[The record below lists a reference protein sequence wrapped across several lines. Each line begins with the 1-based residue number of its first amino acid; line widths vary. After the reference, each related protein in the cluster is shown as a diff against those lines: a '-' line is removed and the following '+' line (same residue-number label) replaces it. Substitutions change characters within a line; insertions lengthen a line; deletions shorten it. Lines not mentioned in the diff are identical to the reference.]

1 LSKLKRHERKAVVA
15 GISAADAIGR
25 YRYRLSKELGSTKV
39 EDKGQYVLMHDRVR
53 LRNKDF
59 IDIVVYTT
67 DRVYISASPYVSAEN
82 FNEVA
87 TKIVRIAQESVKKLE
102 ELRPITLSRAKHI
115 LEFTLRL
122 NVEDEFERMVAV
134 ILADTINEIVL
145 REEMKA
151 AEIEGPPLDEGIPEK
166 IKRLKDK
173 GKFVCEEEGIR
184 NIRELRNGIVHRGD
198 IPDKT
203 QAVRAL
209 EITKAVLKWC
219 LKE

>member
-1 LSKLKRHERKAVVA
+1 MSTLKRHERKAVVT
-15 GISAADAIGR
+15 GISTADAIGR
-25 YRYRLSKELGSTKV
+25 YRYRLSKEFGSTRV
-39 EDKGQYVLMHDRVR
+39 EDKGQYVLMHERIR
-53 LRNKDF
+53 LQNKEF
-59 IDIVVYTT
+59 MDIVVYTT
-67 DRVYISASPYVSAEN
+67 DRIYMSASPYVSAEK
-82 FNEVA
+82 FDEVT

-102 ELRPITLSRAKHI
+102 ELRPITLSRAKNI

-122 NVEDEFERMVAV
+122 NVEDEFQRMVVV

-151 AEIEGPPLDEGIPEK
+151 TGIKGPPLDEGIPEK

-173 GKFVCEEEGIR
+173 GKFICEEEGVK

-203 QAVRAL
+203 QAVKAL
-209 EITKAVLKWC
+209 EITKVVLKWC